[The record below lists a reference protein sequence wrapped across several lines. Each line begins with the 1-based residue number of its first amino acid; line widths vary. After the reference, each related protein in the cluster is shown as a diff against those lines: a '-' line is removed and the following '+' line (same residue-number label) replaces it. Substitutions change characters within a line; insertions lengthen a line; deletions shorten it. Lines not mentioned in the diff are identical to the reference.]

1 METEELKALVSRVV
15 HRKFESQTIELK
27 KADGGCPKCRD
38 TLSSFSNQDQGGII
52 LFGIDEEN
60 NFNVN
65 GVYDVAD
72 LEKKVQSQCAEME
85 PPVRAYFTEME
96 FKPGTF
102 LVSAEIPACVY
113 AKRPCY
119 YLPAGRLGG
128 SYVRVGEA
136 DEKMS
141 EFEIYS
147 YDAWHNR
154 TREDLRIIKE
164 ASVKDFDPT
173 LVSKLLANAREDRPN
188 LQSIA
193 DEKSLELLG
202 LVKEGKPLWLACLSF
217 PIFRM
222 PIFQDS
228 RSMSFGF
235 PGQKWGLWRIM
246 EHGSRPT
253 NHSKA
258 RPGK

>member
-1 METEELKALVSRVV
+1 MESEELKTLVNRVIN
-15 HRKFESQTIELK
+15 RKFESQTIELK

-38 TLSSFSNQDQGGII
+38 TLSSFSNQDQGGTII
-52 LFGIDEEN
+52 FGIDEEG

-72 LEKKVQSQCAEME
+72 LEKRIQSQCAEME
-85 PPVRAYFTEME
+85 PPVRAYFTEVE
-96 FKPGTF
+96 FKPGIF
-102 LVSAEIPACVY
+102 VVSAEIPACAY

-154 TREDLRIIKE
+154 TREDLRVIKE
-164 ASVKDFDPT
+164 ASMINKGILYTKEDLYERLWGMEALGDSQTVVVHINRLREKIEKDP
-173 LVSKLLANAREDRPN
+173 ANPVHLINVRN
-188 LQSIA
+188 
-193 DEKSLELLG
+193 G
-202 LVKEGKPLWLACLSF
+202 GYSF
-217 PIFRM
+217 R
-222 PIFQDS
+222 
-228 RSMSFGF
+228 
-235 PGQKWGLWRIM
+235 
-246 EHGSRPT
+246 
-253 NHSKA
+253 
-258 RPGK
+258 